1 MDVRLAC
8 GWSEGFV
15 AGVRWCFEVERMRLG
30 MSTYQSWN
38 CVSGS
43 VSLGCMV
50 TYRIPGVDLDAMM
63 LSLFTIKSIADE
75 SVYSE
80 IVKRRKVFYE
90 WCNSD

>member
-1 MDVRLAC
+1 
-8 GWSEGFV
+8 
-15 AGVRWCFEVERMRLG
+15 
-30 MSTYQSWN
+30 
-38 CVSGS
+38 
-43 VSLGCMV
+43 MV